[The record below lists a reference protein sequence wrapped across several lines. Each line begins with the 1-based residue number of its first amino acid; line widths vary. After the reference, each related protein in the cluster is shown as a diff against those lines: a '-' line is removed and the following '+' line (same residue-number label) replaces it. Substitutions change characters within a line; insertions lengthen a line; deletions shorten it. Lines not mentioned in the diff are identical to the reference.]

1 MVVEPQ
7 STSCIELSRSAL
19 RRNLGFLQRW
29 IGSSVRLCAVIKGNA
44 YGHGIEPFVEMAAG
58 LGVRHFGVFDAFE
71 AARVVACKPRD
82 DIDVMIMGS
91 IASDE
96 LAWAVHHGV
105 EVYVF
110 DLERLRGLIAAARE
124 VDRPAR
130 VHIEVET
137 GLNRTGFTDDELDEA
152 ARLILSAPQHVV
164 VEGLCT
170 HFAGAESIGNY
181 LRIQR
186 QIERFNAASE
196 QLEHLGVHPARRHT
210 ACSAAALTYP
220 ETIHDMVRFG
230 IVMYG
235 YWPSPETRIHYLRLS
250 GELSANPLRRLI
262 RWKSRIMDLKKVSTG
277 EFVGYGTT
285 YIAARD
291 TTIATVP
298 VGYAHGYA
306 RALSNQGRVLVRG
319 KRVPVIGIVNMNL
332 MIINVS
338 SARNVEP
345 GDEVVL
351 IGSQRSASIPVSSFA
366 ELSNQLNYELLTRLP
381 HDIPRCVVR

>member
-1 MVVEPQ
+1 MVTAPQ
-7 STSCIELSRSAL
+7 PTSTIELSRSAL
-19 RRNLGFLQRW
+19 RRNLTFIEKW
-29 IGSSVRLCAVIKGNA
+29 IGPSVRLCAVIKGNA
-44 YGHGIEPFVEMAAG
+44 YGHGIEPFVQMAAG
-58 LGVRHFGVFDAFE
+58 LGVRHFGVFDAYE
-71 AARVVACKPRD
+71 AARVVASKPRD
-82 DIDVMIMGS
+82 DVDVMIMGS
-91 IASDE
+91 IASSE
-96 LAWAVHHGV
+96 LPWAVHHGV

-110 DLERLRGLIAAARE
+110 DLDRLRGMIAAARE
-124 VDRPAR
+124 ADRPAR
-130 VHIEVET
+130 IHLEVET
-137 GLNRTGFTDDELDEA
+137 GLNRTGFSEEELDEA
-152 ARLILSAPQHVV
+152 VALIRGAQQHVV
-164 VEGLCT
+164 VEGVCT
-170 HFAGAESIGNY
+170 HFAGAESISNY

-186 QIERFNAASE
+186 QIERFSSASE
-196 QLEHLGVHPARRHT
+196 RLEHAGVHPIRRHT

-220 ETIHDMVRFG
+220 ETVFDMVRFG

-262 RWKSRIMDLKKVSTG
+262 RWKSRVMDVKRVSAG

-291 TTIATVP
+291 TVVATVP
-298 VGYAHGYA
+298 VGYSHGYA

-381 HDIPRCVVR
+381 RDIPRDVVR